1 MAVNCSP
8 FGPKP
13 QFELSNGQPAVGYK
27 LFFYVAGSVN
37 TKQNTYTD
45 STGLV
50 ANTNPIILN
59 SLGQPGN
66 EIWFTAGQGYKVV
79 YAPDTDTDPPTSPI
93 WTIDNLRGINDTSV
107 AIDQWISSGVTPTFV
122 SAVSFTV
129 PGDQTSAFHIGRRL
143 KFTESAGTVYG
154 TISASVFGVLTTVT
168 VVTDPAQVLDSG
180 LSAVQLALLTAVN
193 PSVPQIVS
201 AGPGITVSYTGGKPS
216 ISAPG
221 FYASDINDF
230 RLTLTTGVPVTTTNV
245 TGATTVF
252 CCPYKGNRISLYD
265 GTNWNVRTT
274 AQFSLALGTLT
285 GALPYDVFCFDN
297 AGTPTLEF
305 LAWTNTTTRATALV
319 YQDGILSKS
328 GAVTRRYLGTFYT
341 SAATTTEDSLTKRF
355 LYNYSNRILRQLQ
368 GTLSADRVVN
378 SVTYVEINAEIECQF
393 IIGVSE
399 DSMLWSFAG
408 TALPSVA
415 SVLGG
420 TAIAFDSTTVPESSL
435 QILPVRSP
443 DAVTDMGFPIS
454 GSKFN
459 IAVGFHYATALG
471 KDASG
476 TLTYRSADAAGTA
489 KCYLTGNLLG

>member
-8 FGPKP
+8 FGPRP
-13 QFELSNGQPAVGYK
+13 QFELANGQPAVGA
-27 LFFYVAGSVN
+27 LMFFYVAGSVN

-50 ANTNPIILN
+50 ANPNPIILN
-59 SLGQPGN
+59 SFGMPAN
-66 EIWFTAGQGYKVV
+66 EIWFTAGQAYKVYFAV
-79 YAPDTDTDPPTSPI
+79 PGDTDPPTSPLYPPD
-93 WTIDNLRGINDTSV
+93 DNLRGINDTSV

-154 TISASVFGVLTTVT
+154 TISASVFGALTTVT

-201 AGPGITVSYTGGKPS
+201 AGPGITVNYTGGKPS
-216 ISAPG
+216 ISTTG

-285 GALPYDVFCFDN
+285 TTLPYDVFCYDN

-305 LAWTNTTTRATALV
+305 LVWTNTTTRATALV

-328 GAVTRRYLGTFYT
+328 GAVTRRYLGTFFT
-341 SAATTTEDSLTKRF
+341 SAATTTEDSLTQRY
-355 LYNYSNRILRQLQ
+355 LWNYYNRTIRQLQ
-368 GTLSADRVVN
+368 NTFTADRSQT
-378 SVTYVEINAEIECQF
+378 SVTYVEVNSEIRCQF
-393 IIGVSE
+393 VLGVSE
-399 DSMLWSFAG
+399 DASQWMFSGSAVDSVVS
-408 TALPSVA
+408 TVAASAL
-415 SVLGG
+415 
-420 TAIAFDSTTVPESSL
+420 AFDSTTVQESPMQNL
-435 QILPVRSP
+435 FRDQTNTV
-443 DAVTDMGFPIS
+443 DANFGFA
-454 GSKFN
+454 GAKFN
-459 IAVGFHYATALG
+459 LAVGFHYATVLC
-471 KDASG
+471 KSDSG
-476 TLTYRSADAAGTA
+476 SLTFRSADAATTA
-489 KCYLTGNLLG
+489 KCYLTGNILG